1 MCSVVKSFYFTR
13 QATLG
18 KLSKALE
25 KAQPAEENAT
35 VTPGPS
41 SETQPIPPPSHPGP
55 VRASGNGFRNGTDN
69 INRWDERLRK
79 TTAASS
85 PVAESLRRLRTAI
98 LHPAE
103 GPPPKS
109 ILVLSATVGEGKS
122 SICANL
128 GVAIA
133 QGMEQ
138 HALLV
143 DCDLRRPTLSALFG
157 IPNDSGLVDHLQHG
171 TDLTQLIRKSG
182 LPKLSLIPSGQPP
195 ENPSELLGSQTMTR
209 MIDEMTSRYPDRF
222 ILLDSPPMQAASETA
237 VLAKHVDGVVLV
249 VRWSGADRIQVKE
262 LVDTLGKNKI
272 IGTVFNAYEEN
283 VLGARF
289 HKKGY
294 YGYYSK
300 GYSK

>member
-1 MCSVVKSFYFTR
+1 M
-13 QATLG
+13 G

-25 KAQPAEENAT
+25 KAQPAEEKAT
-35 VTPGPS
+35 VTPDPS
-41 SETQPIPPPSHPGP
+41 SETQPISPPSHSAPA
-55 VRASGNGFRNGTDN
+55 RTSGNGYNGSGDD
-69 INRWDERLRK
+69 ISRWDERLRK
-79 TTAASS
+79 TTAPSS

-98 LHPAE
+98 LHPPE

-122 SICANL
+122 TICANL
-128 GVAIA
+128 GVTIA

-138 HALLV
+138 HALLI
-143 DCDLRRPTLSALFG
+143 DCDLRRPSLSALFG
-157 IPNDSGLVDHLQHG
+157 IPNDTGLADHLQKG
-171 TDLTQLIRKSG
+171 RDLAQLIRRTG
-182 LPKLSLIPSGQPP
+182 LQKLSIIPSGPPP
-195 ENPSELLGSQTMTR
+195 ENPSELLGSKIMTG
-209 MIDEMTSRYPDRF
+209 MIDEVTNRYPDRF

-249 VRWSGADRIQVKE
+249 VRWGGADKEHVKQ
-262 LVDTLGKNKI
+262 LVDTIGRDKI
-272 IGTVFNAYEEN
+272 IGIVFNAYEEN

-300 GYSK
+300 GYAK